1 MAESDRP
8 GGEPTEPPSEK
19 RLRDARRRGEVPR
32 SRELTSLAVF
42 AAGAAAL
49 AWTWPRLLGEL
60 QARLAEGLRDA
71 PLAARPA
78 AQVLDDAG
86 RGVLVALLP
95 VLGAVFVAALLA
107 SFVQVGA
114 LFTLHPLT
122 PSLARL
128 GPLANARHIFG
139 RAALFELV
147 KTLVKLLGF
156 AAAALSAV
164 WQQLPRLCASVGGAP
179 AALLG
184 AVGACLA
191 AIAVRVALVA
201 GAIALV
207 DVMVQRRRHLRRLR
221 MTRQEVQREQKESE
235 GDPQHKAE
243 RRRLHQEIL
252 DHQMLEAVAT
262 ADCVVINPT
271 EVAVALRYDAEH
283 MAAPK
288 VVARGQRWVAAQI
301 RAIARR
307 HGIPVIRN
315 VPLARALVELELD
328 QEIPAEIYEAVAE
341 VLRFV
346 YELSGRSPA

>member
-19 RLRDARRRGEVPR
+19 RLREARQRGEVPR
-32 SRELTSLAVF
+32 SRELCSLAVF
-42 AAGAAAL
+42 AAGAAVL

-60 QARLAEGLRDA
+60 QASLAGGLRDA
-71 PLAARPA
+71 PFAARPPS
-78 AQVLDDAG
+78 QVLDHAI
-86 RGVLVALLP
+86 RGVLSALLP
-95 VLGAVFVAALLA
+95 VLATVFVAALLA

-114 LFTLHPLT
+114 LFTLQPLK

-128 GPLANARHIFG
+128 DPFANARQIFG
-139 RAALFELV
+139 RPALFELA
-147 KTLVKLLGF
+147 KTILKLLGVAV
-156 AAAALSAV
+156 AAFTAV
-164 WQQLPRLCASVGGAP
+164 WQQLPQLCASVGGP
-179 AALLG
+179 PVALLRV
-184 AVGACLA
+184 VGACLSVV
-191 AIAVRVALVA
+191 AIRVALVA
-201 GAIALV
+201 GGIALV
-207 DVMVQRRRHLRRLR
+207 DLLVQRRRHLRRLR
-221 MTRQEVQREQKESE
+221 MTRQEVQRELKESE

-271 EVAVALRYDAEH
+271 EVAVALRYDSEH

-288 VVARGQRWVAAQI
+288 VVARGQRLLAAQI

-307 HGIPVIRN
+307 HGIPIIRN
-315 VPLARALVELELD
+315 VPLARALVDAELD
-328 QEIPAEIYEAVAE
+328 QEIPAELYEAVAE

-346 YELSGRSPA
+346 YALGGRSLD